1 MLDIG
6 AHHSCWLLLQALFM
20 IARALT
26 ANSTTVVRTINNGLC
41 IATSTTRNSE
51 AYERQN
57 YRGSNEPRVNATVLP
72 KRKVLRALRTA
83 QWPRHVRMVSVWSA
97 IRTSHRPKFGSLRN
111 AQIDVC
117 EGRRRSSPQ
126 EPLSALRR
134 LIVGGRGFHPTSSL
148 P

>member
-26 ANSTTVVRTINNGLC
+26 ANSTTAVRTINNGLC

-72 KRKVLRALRTA
+72 KRKCFERCALHNGRGTYAWFLFGRLSAQVIALNLDHYATHKLMYVRAGGVA
-83 QWPRHVRMVSVWSA
+83 H
-97 IRTSHRPKFGSLRN
+97 LRN
-111 AQIDVC
+111 HFRPFGV
-117 EGRRRSSPQ
+117 
-126 EPLSALRR
+126 
-134 LIVGGRGFHPTSSL
+134 
-148 P
+148 

>member
-26 ANSTTVVRTINNGLC
+26 ANSTTAVRTINTGLC